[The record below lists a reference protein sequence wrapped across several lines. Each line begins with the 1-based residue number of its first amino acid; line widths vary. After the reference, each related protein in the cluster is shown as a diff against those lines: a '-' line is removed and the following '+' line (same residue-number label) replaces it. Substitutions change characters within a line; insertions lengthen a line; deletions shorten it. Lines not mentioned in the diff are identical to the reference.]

1 MTDPAGCDPA
11 AAAPAPAPAS
21 RSRRDRFMLSR
32 AGQVLRVRLAGHP
45 LYVWLLWAAGALILA
60 SSPVMLSDPA
70 LWRLLVD
77 PELVVLMI
85 VVGAQYA
92 RLSIGMLGIRW
103 RAVTRAAL
111 AAPARRR
118 GRDPGAGQPGTQAR
132 PGGRVLRRPRL
143 P

>member
-1 MTDPAGCDPA
+1 MTDPAGYDPA
-11 AAAPAPAPAS
+11 SAGPGPAPAP
-21 RSRRDRFMLSR
+21 RSLRDRLGPSR

-60 SSPVMLSDPA
+60 SSPVLLSDPA

-77 PELVVLMI
+77 PELVVLMVI
-85 VVGAQYA
+85 VGAQYA

-118 GRDPGAGQPGTQAR
+118 GRDPGPGQPGAPAR
-132 PGGRVLRRPRL
+132 PGGRVPRRPRL